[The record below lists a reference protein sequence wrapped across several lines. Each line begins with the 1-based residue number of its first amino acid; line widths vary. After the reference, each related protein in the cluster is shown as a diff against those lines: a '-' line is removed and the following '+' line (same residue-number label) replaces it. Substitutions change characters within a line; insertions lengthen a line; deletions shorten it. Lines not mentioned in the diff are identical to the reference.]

1 MPDPQRSHQ
10 DDLEFLPK
18 FDPDGLIT
26 AVAVEAETGD
36 ILMLAHMNA
45 QALKKTLS
53 SGQAH
58 YWSRSRQ
65 EIWHK
70 GATSGQIQTIVD
82 IRVDCDQDALLL
94 YVHVGGDGGAC
105 HLGRKSCFH
114 RRLVSDPAG
123 EKAPHPTHRLTL
135 IESPS

>member
-1 MPDPQRSHQ
+1 MPDSRSIQ
-10 DDLEFLPK
+10 DEQEFRPK
-18 FDPDGLIT
+18 FGPDGLIT

-45 QALKKTLS
+45 QALHQTLS

-94 YVHVGGDGGAC
+94 YVKVGGDGGAC
-105 HLGRKSCFH
+105 HLGCKSCFH
-114 RRLVSDPAG
+114 RRLVPDPAG
-123 EKAPHPTHRLTL
+123 AKAPHPAHRLTL
-135 IESPS
+135 IESPP

>member
-1 MPDPQRSHQ
+1 MPDSRSIQ
-10 DDLEFLPK
+10 DEQEFRPK
-18 FDPDGLIT
+18 FGPDGLIT

-45 QALKKTLS
+45 QALEKTLS

-94 YVHVGGDGGAC
+94 YVKVGGDGGAC
-105 HLGRKSCFH
+105 HLGCKSCFH
-114 RRLVSDPAG
+114 RRLVPDPAG
-123 EKAPHPTHRLTL
+123 AKAPHPAHRLTL
-135 IESPS
+135 IESPP